1 MSSSRRHEL
10 YVSLKLILCIA
21 LGIWLGAVAVIL
33 TGPLLIKALPAAQTQ
48 ALAEA
53 SARIAPP
60 PPPAAEQ
67 PDTMLR
73 KFEQNLRE
81 SEARQAQEY
90 EQARQNRQ
98 FNRAKCD
105 FWLQQDRTAP
115 SEKSRASVNEF
126 CG

>member
-60 PPPAAEQ
+60 PPPAAKQ

>member
-33 TGPLLIKALPAAQTQ
+33 TGPLLIKALPAAQTL

-60 PPPAAEQ
+60 PPPAADQ